1 MARVVKVREDIRRF
15 LADVPEEY
23 VFWCNDGQAFKNL
36 RELNHGL
43 NTMTDETF
51 AYHVNMEKNDF
62 SNWVRDIIGDYE
74 LAKELEKVRDRSK
87 AAKIVSQRV
96 ATLSKRIT

>member
-1 MARVVKVREDIRRF
+1 MARAVRVKEDIRRF

-23 VFWCNDGQAFKNL
+23 VFWCNDGRAFKNL
-36 RELNHGL
+36 RELRDGL

-62 SNWVRDIIGDYE
+62 SNWIRDIIKDE
-74 LAKELEKVRDRSK
+74 QLAKDISK
-87 AAKIVSQRV
+87 TMSRREMANIVSRRI
-96 ATLSKRIT
+96 ASLSR